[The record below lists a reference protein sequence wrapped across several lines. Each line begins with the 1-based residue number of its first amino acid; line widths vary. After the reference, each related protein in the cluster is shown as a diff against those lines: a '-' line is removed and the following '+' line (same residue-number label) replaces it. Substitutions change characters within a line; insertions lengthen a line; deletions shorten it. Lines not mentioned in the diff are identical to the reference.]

1 VSAVEDD
8 EIWHSAISF
17 GEGHTLTINADILSR
32 LSSYVRFTPACASP
46 HLEWS
51 SSNLLTCATI
61 MSNATTLNPPWGM
74 ITSA

>member
-1 VSAVEDD
+1 MSAVADD
-8 EIWHSAISF
+8 KIWHSAISF
-17 GEGHTLTINADILSR
+17 GEGHNLMINTDILSR
-32 LSSYVRFTPACASP
+32 LSSYVKSLPACTSH

-61 MSNATTLNPPWGM
+61 MSNATTLNPPCGM